1 MRINKIKDHQKRLC
15 CLKIIT
21 VGIGLCLSMQ
31 SNANGV
37 EKVLSKNAFNQDAEH
52 YAKEHKVLYSEA
64 LRRLII
70 QNSLDQVLPQLENKY
85 RQRLAGVF
93 LENGVNFK
101 LVVYLTGQEKVV
113 NRNLSI
119 KNSSAVP
126 FSGVLSLPIEF
137 RTGAQYTKTQLVQ
150 MLKDNDASLRQAY
163 PNLQAA
169 SINEVENSIDLE
181 LYDPKHTATNQTQ
194 GLKLLSSEKPRT
206 LTNVPLKVTTTN
218 IPLRHSAAVRAAET
232 MLMADSTTSTTFYN
246 CTTGFNVKNAAGT
259 KFATTAAH
267 CKNYKITVDDRKT
280 TGNDNIALT
289 FVGDF
294 WNGSQ
299 DFQTMSLV
307 SSTHTLNPEFF
318 ASDNVVKTLT
328 GRRTQGNTPVGTYV
342 CHYGMKTGYSCG
354 TVQSTAFKA
363 FGTDNKCGPSGAG
376 VCNATWVKV
385 SGPTLDCWGG
395 DSGGPIFIGSVAAG
409 LLSTATYQGTWSSSM
424 KGQGYCGGAAKP
436 NGYMTYMS
444 TDELYKEGYSLLYG
458 Q

>member
-1 MRINKIKDHQKRLC
+1 KMPAFEWVHVQLHQQKGM
-15 CLKIIT
+15 IS
-21 VGIGLCLSMQ
+21 LSPPT
-31 SNANGV
+31 
-37 EKVLSKNAFNQDAEH
+37 
-52 YAKEHKVLYSEA
+52 
-64 LRRLII
+64 IC
-70 QNSLDQVLPQLENKY
+70 NS
-85 RQRLAGVF
+85 A
-93 LENGVNFK
+93 
-101 LVVYLTGQEKVV
+101 
-113 NRNLSI
+113 
-119 KNSSAVP
+119 
-126 FSGVLSLPIEF
+126 
-137 RTGAQYTKTQLVQ
+137 
-150 MLKDNDASLRQAY
+150 
-163 PNLQAA
+163 
-169 SINEVENSIDLE
+169 ENSIDLE